1 MASLEKFNK
10 KELINYI
17 AEIQDERDRFKKLYG
32 DQTEKSAKY
41 QHQINDLEWKIKG
54 LKKEI
59 KGVQKMHKME
69 VASTFRTARFLIDS
83 FRFDTFTHRQ
93 KDNLAQRYSEMLK
106 SKETEIYNVQI
117 RDDGDMPF

>member
-10 KELINYI
+10 KELIDYI

-32 DQTEKSAKY
+32 EQTEKSVKY
-41 QHQINDLEWKIKG
+41 QRDINDREWKIKE
-54 LKKEI
+54 LKKQI
-59 KGVQKMHKME
+59 KGVQKLHKME

-106 SKETEIYNVQI
+106 SKEEDIYNVQI
-117 RDDGDMPF
+117 QDDDMPF